1 MKPQIKI
8 AEAQTPEGETL
19 ELHEHDEEFYISVNG
34 ENLMSTRSHGS
45 EEELGRMACQPL
57 RGARQPVVLIGGLG
71 MGFTLQA
78 VLESLPQSKAKV
90 IVAEIIPEVVDWN
103 KQHFD
108 RFHPGLLD
116 DKRAVVKIGP
126 VQQHLKGVSDAYHA
140 ILLDVDNGP
149 SAFSGKDNDSLYT
162 IESLRRT
169 YESLK
174 LGGLL
179 AVWSAYTDKA
189 FTKRLK
195 SAGFDVSE
203 VAVPAAHKGRRRK
216 VHTIWLAKKG
226 KYVSQHEKKSR

>member
-57 RGARQPVVLIGGLG
+57 RGARQPVVLIGGL
-71 MGFTLQA
+71 
-78 VLESLPQSKAKV
+78 
-90 IVAEIIPEVVDWN
+90 VDWN